1 MRGEGGSE
9 IQSLP
14 KSMMRRFMDE
24 KEDKVVKLKIEIFKF
39 YIFPFFSYF
48 FNAKIIEDSFLF
60 FFFQILTSHSTRT
73 SAKRRNVEA
82 MVTGSS
88 LRVPSVG

>member
-1 MRGEGGSE
+1 MK
-9 IQSLP
+9 I
-14 KSMMRRFMDE
+14 KSY
-24 KEDKVVKLKIEIFKF
+24 KIEIFKF
-39 YIFPFFSYF
+39 KIFPFFSYF

-60 FFFQILTSHSTRT
+60 FLSNFNVTFNTNICKAT
-73 SAKRRNVEA
+73 NVEA